1 MDLEEL
7 AQVSERL
14 ETEGASKA
22 MSWAVAQFPQGLVLT
37 ASFQDSVLIDVAVQ
51 VDPAIRVVFLDTGFH
66 FPETLAYVEAVRS
79 RYRLRLDI
87 VGPGPD
93 AAPWPCGSEQC
104 CRYRKMLPLQRILDD
119 AGAWVTGIRRAEA
132 PGRTEARM
140 VAFDHDRG
148 VVKVNPLAGWT
159 DADVEQYQVD
169 HDLLVHPL
177 VAKGYRSI
185 GCAPTTVPVL
195 PGDDARSGR
204 WRGSAKTE
212 CGLHV

>member
-22 MSWAVAQFPQGLVLT
+22 VSWAVAHFPQRLVLT

-66 FPETLAYVEAVRS
+66 FPETLAYAEAVRR
-79 RYRLRLDI
+79 RYGLRLDI

-93 AAPWPCGSEQC
+93 ATPWPCGSEQC

-119 AGAWVTGIRRAEA
+119 AGAWITGIRRAEA
-132 PGRTEARM
+132 PTRAEAGM
-140 VAFDHDRG
+140 VAFDHDRR